1 MKQRICNTSLPYW
14 THAMRCYI
22 FFAASACVQYGS
34 GVLHILCCVR
44 VCPVYIFFAVSAC
57 VQYTYSLPRLRVSSM
72 GVTAE
77 MLRPFLEGWTLK
89 QIIDAKRLFL
99 VDLKILEKIPTKNNR
114 PVRYS
119 LLRYHISCLIL
130 FGFCVSL
137 L

>member
-1 MKQRICNTSLPYW
+1 MSVTC
-14 THAMRCYI
+14 
-22 FFAASACVQYGS
+22 
-34 GVLHILCCVR
+34 
-44 VCPVYIFFAVSAC
+44 YIFFAVSAC
-57 VQYTYSLPRLRVSSM
+57 VQYTYSLLRLRVSSM

-114 PVRYS
+114 PVRNS
-119 LLRYHISCLIL
+119 LPPRYHISCLIL